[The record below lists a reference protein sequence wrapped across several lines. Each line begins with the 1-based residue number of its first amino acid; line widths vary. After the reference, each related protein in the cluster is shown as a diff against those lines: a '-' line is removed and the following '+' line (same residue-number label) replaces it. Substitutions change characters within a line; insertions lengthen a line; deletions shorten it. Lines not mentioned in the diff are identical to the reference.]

1 MMDTETQ
8 GGIRI
13 MEETLGKRI
22 AGHRKRL
29 KLTQDQLADQLGV
42 TAQAV
47 SKWENDLSCPD
58 IGILPRLSAIFGTSI
73 DALLGCEPRENEIV
87 RNAEVIRKEDPESE
101 GIHIQKGQ
109 WELHIDNNKKDAI
122 GIALWILLCGGVML
136 ASRLMEADLGF
147 WDCLWTTG
155 LLIFGFYGLFPD
167 LSIFRLGCAL
177 FAGYSLL
184 EKMEITSFGLSGKLI
199 FPACLLLFGLGLLA
213 DAIKKPRKSKF
224 EVHNNHHEKFTSACN
239 LDDTSFDCH
248 TSFGENSFLIDL
260 PQLARGKIDLSF
272 GDLTVD
278 LGGCEEITANC
289 IVDVNCAFGE
299 IQILVPKRWEV
310 KTNAACTLGALNL
323 KGQPD
328 SIPQATILLNAHV
341 SFGEVQVVYI

>member
-1 MMDTETQ
+1 
-8 GGIRI
+8 

-73 DALLGCEPRENEIV
+73 DALLGCEPQETEIV
-87 RNAEVIRKEDPESE
+87 HNAEVIRDEHPESE

-199 FPACLLLFGLGLLA
+199 FPICLLLFGLGLMA
-213 DAIKKPRKSKF
+213 DALRKPKSPQIEINK
-224 EVHNNHHEKFTSACN
+224 NHHGTCTTACD
-239 LDDTSFDCH
+239 LGDDSFRCH
-248 TSFGENSFLIDL
+248 TSFGDNSYLITL
-260 PQLARGKIDLSF
+260 PRLVKGEIDVSF

-278 LGGCEEITANC
+278 LNGCEEVAESCTLEANC
-289 IVDVNCAFGE
+289 SFGE
-299 IQILVPKRWEV
+299 LKILVPRYYGIKA
-310 KTNAACTLGALNL
+310 NPSSAFGSFDCQGH
-323 KGQPD
+323 PD
-328 SIPQATILLNAHV
+328 PIPRATILLNANV
-341 SFGEVQVVYI
+341 SFGDIQIIYT